1 MSEMGRTRIG
11 LLRTYVP
18 RQRLIP
24 AGTRPAPGMSQQ
36 PSIYHGASTQ
46 TLVGHYGCRRTSVA
60 SAFWLFFAAS
70 MATPV
75 IMHAKAMLAPT
86 INSVIKMIMRSVNC
100 DACASFVRPRPH
112 AATTAKGPF
121 ISWSRSRRRTRG
133 QPSAC
138 LCRCASEPGCAF
150 RWRDRSD
157 ACSTRCRAGAYCGSR
172 SVSVYTSRAALSS

>member
-1 MSEMGRTRIG
+1 MGRRDRARADHVGALTGFCSARSRCNAARTLRVCGMSEMGRTRIG

-121 ISWSRSRRRTRG
+121 IS
-133 QPSAC
+133 C
-138 LCRCASEPGCAF
+138 LMR
-150 RWRDRSD
+150 
-157 ACSTRCRAGAYCGSR
+157 
-172 SVSVYTSRAALSS
+172 